1 METPEPLAMKKSRR
15 AQKTSTKTHRARKL
29 AQRKGLQAPRTDAPP
44 LKDVSHAEHQAAKR
58 EDKRNLKR
66 SLKVK
71 KVGEKKLYL
80 QEGDGCPALAK
91 IRGDATKTQRGATF
105 TNPFSSGSSR
115 ASGGDGPGL

>member
-1 METPEPLAMKKSRR
+1 M
-15 AQKTSTKTHRARKL
+15 
-29 AQRKGLQAPRTDAPP
+29 QAPRTDSLP
-44 LKDVSHAEHQAAKR
+44 LTEVSYAEYKAAKR
-58 EDKRNLKR
+58 EEKRNLKR

-71 KVGEKKLYL
+71 KVGEKELHL

-91 IRGDATKTQRGATF
+91 IRGDTTKTQRGATF